1 MKSKF
6 IISILVITGIF
17 LISNQGCKKDD
28 TPETRDFIIKVDSIS
43 HSDTISSADA
53 FEVLFYGK
61 VGDNNCFTFKEFQP
75 AFGADFINIT
85 LYGTETIKNDCSGDP
100 VYLNGQGAAFTDL
113 TPGEWTLN
121 VLQPS
126 GITPIVSKVY
136 VE

>member
-1 MKSKF
+1 MKSKI
-6 IISILVITGIF
+6 IISVLVIAGFF
-17 LISNQGCKKDD
+17 LILNQGCKKDD
-28 TPETRDFIIKVDSIS
+28 TPETRDFIILVDSIS
-43 HSDTISSADA
+43 HADTISSADA

-61 VGDNNCFTFKEFQP
+61 VGENDCFAFKEFQP

-85 LYGTETIKNDCSGDP
+85 LYGTETIRNDCSGGP
-100 VYLNGQGAAFTDL
+100 VFLNGQGAAFTDL

-126 GITPIVSKVY
+126 GITSIVSKVY